1 MHKREFGVLIREA
14 RSEKQLS
21 LRRLASL
28 AGVDYSRLARIEQG
42 SRPAPGLGAIRAL
55 AGPLDLDLAELLVA
69 AGTARSVVE
78 DLAWSER
85 IHLGREGRLAG
96 AAPPPSARLL
106 SRNTFEGRVVE
117 RDGALCTVR
126 VGRTDL
132 RALSFA
138 DTARLRLVI
147 PPETVAV
154 VEQAPRGLPE
164 AAATLL
170 ACRVIKAR
178 PIGQLVNHVLAAE
191 GLELNALA
199 AARHPASCPKPGD
212 RVVAVVLTAAVQTTP
227 LKEESCGASQRDS

>member
-1 MHKREFGVLIREA
+1 MHKRAFGVLIREA

-42 SRPAPGLGAIRAL
+42 SRPAPDLAAIRAL
-55 AGPLDLDLAELLVA
+55 AGALDLDLTELLVA

-85 IHLGREGRLAG
+85 IHLGREGRMAG
-96 AAPPPSARLL
+96 VAPLPSARLL

-138 DTARLRLVI
+138 DTARLRLIV

-154 VEQAPRGLPE
+154 AEQAPRGLPDG
-164 AAATLL
+164 AATLL
-170 ACRVIKAR
+170 ACRVVKAR
-178 PIGQLVNHVLAAE
+178 PIGQLVNHVLAAR

-199 AARHPASCPKPGD
+199 AARDLASCPQPGD
-212 RVVAVVLTAAVQTTP
+212 RVVAVVLTAAIQTTP
-227 LKEESCGASQRDS
+227 LKEESCEASRRDS